1 MAPCLLIVSPSP
13 PWTNPVCWPYSI
25 YYSPC
30 SGPFQ
35 MPLAA
40 LSLIIYNKNFP
51 FNHTLEQFPLVYTS
65 DTKTLKHHLGSGSME
80 SSLRLKSQ
88 SGCLSGFCECSCVQK
103 HVGARGTSGSFRH
116 HLLCL
121 GQLASEPG
129 TTCLHVNCWEYKPK
143 PSCLVS
149 LFICVICVCDCG
161 SACYDIHMEVRGQ
174 ILELIIPFHC
184 VLGTKLSYQI

>member
-1 MAPCLLIVSPSP
+1 MFMCTKACQSQRGPPC
-13 PWTNPVCWPYSI
+13 
-25 YYSPC
+25 
-30 SGPFQ
+30 
-35 MPLAA
+35 
-40 LSLIIYNKNFP
+40 
-51 FNHTLEQFPLVYTS
+51 
-65 DTKTLKHHLGSGSME
+65 
-80 SSLRLKSQ
+80 
-88 SGCLSGFCECSCVQK
+88 
-103 HVGARGTSGSFRH
+103 SFRH

-161 SACYDIHMEVRGQ
+161 SACYDIHMEGRGQ

-184 VLGTKLSYQI
+184 VLGTKLSCQIWHQTTLLWTILPIPFYFSDLSLWINAVSVQVMCRGQRGCKTLWSWSYRWPLAAWQWCWELNLGL